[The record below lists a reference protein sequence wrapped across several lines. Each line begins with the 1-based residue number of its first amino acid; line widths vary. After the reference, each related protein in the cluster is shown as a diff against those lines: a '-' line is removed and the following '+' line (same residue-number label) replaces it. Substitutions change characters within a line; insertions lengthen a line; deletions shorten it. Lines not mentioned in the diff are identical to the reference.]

1 MKRLLIALSLL
12 ILLSS
17 CGTESANETSP
28 DTNLSNESE
37 TESVDSET
45 AENDNESINLVAGQL
60 GDYGTYMTL
69 NKGTE
74 FENTYIAYHV
84 PEGTYTVTNNGE
96 YMSQISVY
104 GDETHITEEGW
115 EEPATSIDVKLIAL
129 GESETITIGNEQY
142 IKIVEPSNFIL
153 DLQ

>member
-104 GDETHITEEGW
+104 GDETHITE
-115 EEPATSIDVKLIAL
+115 
-129 GESETITIGNEQY
+129 
-142 IKIVEPSNFIL
+142 
-153 DLQ
+153 